1 MRVFECIGQQVAD
14 DLRERLLVGRGLQ
27 FFGREFERKVDV
39 LLTGHGYEPQA
50 YVLHHLADIA
60 FYGMQAESLL
70 FGFPEIEQLVDERR
84 QPVGVR
90 LHRAQLLV
98 QLPVGAVA
106 RFGHDVFQ
114 RTANQRQRRAYLMGD
129 IGEEIEF
136 GDVEFAFLAS
146 FYFFDFRLPFPEC
159 PPVGKPV

>member
-1 MRVFECIGQQVAD
+1 M
-14 DLRERLLVGRGLQ
+14 
-27 FFGREFERKVDV
+27 
-39 LLTGHGYEPQA
+39 
-50 YVLHHLADIA
+50 
-60 FYGMQAESLL
+60 
-70 FGFPEIEQLVDERR
+70 
-84 QPVGVR
+84 
-90 LHRAQLLV
+90 